1 MAIDIVMPRLSD
13 SMEEG
18 TVLEWLVAEGDEVR
32 RGQPLV
38 EIETDKAAMTYE
50 SDVDGVILKIV
61 VGRGETAA
69 LGEPIAV
76 VGAAGERVEG
86 PAAHEHAAAAGNGA
100 PATVAST
107 ASMAIAEERGAA
119 APGGSSTGSAGNGS
133 GTAPP

>member
-50 SDVDGVILKIV
+50 SDVDGVLLKIV
-61 VGRGETAA
+61 VGPGETAA
-69 LGEPIAV
+69 LGAPIAV
-76 VGAAGERVEG
+76 VGAAGERAEAAAAQETAAATGDG
-86 PAAHEHAAAAGNGA
+86 PAARETAAAAGNGA
-100 PATVAST
+100 PASIAST
-107 ASMAIAEERGAA
+107 TR
-119 APGGSSTGSAGNGS
+119 
-133 GTAPP
+133 TAT